1 MSDSL
6 RLGEPLSV
14 RPTLSERRLSACLAP
29 ELGILGEKKS
39 LFLLLGW
46 ESFLQG
52 AGAKEQ
58 NRTQTSVLVWCSSVA
73 AVHANAL
80 FEHFASKTATF
91 GSNNWDARMND
102 SGELVQ
108 SVQQ

>member
-6 RLGEPLSV
+6 RLEEPLSV
-14 RPTLSERRLSACLAP
+14 RPTLSERWLSACLAP
-29 ELGILGEKKS
+29 ELGILGEKS
-39 LFLLLGW
+39 LLLLLGW
-46 ESFLQG
+46 ESCLQG
-52 AGAKEQ
+52 AEAKEQ
-58 NRTQTSVLVWCSSVA
+58 NRTQTSVLVWCSVA
-73 AVHANAL
+73 AVHANTL

-102 SGELVQ
+102 SRELVQ